1 MMNRYA
7 LDRFKKAQS
16 AEPFSVKASST
27 TILPP
32 QRQFQVPPQP
42 QLSTAPRV
50 PDASSPAVPSV
61 ATTSLGGGGS
71 NWQPPD
77 WAVDPRP
84 GVFWL
89 DVLKDGEVVDKISL
103 DRRRCIFGR
112 QNVMC
117 DLVLDHPSV
126 SRQHAA
132 VVQHKNGS
140 IFVIDLGSVHGTFV
154 ANERLTKGNP
164 VELEIGQSLR
174 FAASTRLYILRKS
187 VPTPVTPVPPPANVV
202 IPPPP
207 DSSDEEAVLLHNT
220 LLNRLGVPSPSTPM
234 LKTYSTPRGSG
245 SKLVPGAGK
254 DGADRPNKKFK
265 KNRVSFR
272 DDCGGILAEV
282 VGISDGADVSTEP
295 GPIGMSEGSLVG
307 KYESLVQVTVI
318 PKGQEDGKL
327 KAETGTP
334 QGVTQR
340 LKQYLDKVK
349 SPGKGGLYGDIYGES
364 LAGIVGGSWA
374 SSQNTID
381 SAKRDDQ
388 AASADTDGPRSE
400 KTVSGAD
407 LSKSNETENVLKDA
421 RVKPKA
427 DIDEDLFGDEDEMI
441 DATDHDTDLDR

>member
-1 MMNRYA
+1 MMNRFA
-7 LDRFKKAQS
+7 LDRFRKAQS
-16 AEPFSVKASST
+16 AEPFSVKAST

-32 QRQFQVPPQP
+32 QRQVDAPAQP
-42 QLSTAPRV
+42 QLSVPKIPNATA
-50 PDASSPAVPSV
+50 PAVPSV
-61 ATTSLGGGGS
+61 ATTSLGAGGS

-77 WAVDPRP
+77 WAVDPKP

-89 DVLKDGEVVDKISL
+89 DVVKDGEVVDKIPL

-140 IFVIDLGSVHGTFV
+140 VYVMDLGSVHGTFV
-154 ANERLTKGNP
+154 ANERLTKDNP
-164 VELEIGQSLR
+164 VELEVGQSLR

-187 VPTPVTPVPPPANVV
+187 VPTPVVPVPPPTNVV

-207 DSSDEEAVLLHNT
+207 DSSDEEAVLAHNT
-220 LLNRLGVPSPSTPM
+220 LLNRLGVPSASTPM
-234 LKTYSTPRGSG
+234 LKTYSKSVTE
-245 SKLVPGAGK
+245 AGK
-254 DGADRPNKKFK
+254 DDDDDGADRPNKKVR

-272 DDCGGILAEV
+272 DEFGGILVEV

-295 GPIGMSEGSLVG
+295 GPIGVREGSLVG
-307 KYESLVQVTVI
+307 RYESLVQVTVI

-327 KAETGTP
+327 KAEAGTS
-334 QGVTQR
+334 QGVTER

-349 SPGKGGLYGDIYGES
+349 SPAKGGLYGDIYGES

-374 SSQNTID
+374 SAHNISESRKSDGQ
-381 SAKRDDQ
+381 SA
-388 AASADTDGPRSE
+388 SPGTDAPRSE
-400 KTVSGAD
+400 KT
-407 LSKSNETENVLKDA
+407 LSDRNNSKETESLPKDTH
-421 RVKPKA
+421 VKSKA
-427 DIDEDLFGDEDEMI
+427 DIDEDLFGDEDEMM
-441 DATDHDTDLDR
+441 DAVVHVTELSR